1 LFWFNALFQ
10 KQALR
15 KTILGKPLKQLENKR
30 VLLVSP
36 YKTNREIICHYL
48 KSWNC
53 FYTEAVN
60 MGEALLQLKESM
72 ERKDGL
78 FDFLILD
85 QMLSTENGE
94 DLAQVVQT
102 DPLLKNTIMIML
114 TSHGIRGDA
123 LRAKEMGFS
132 AYLTKPIKGSQLYQC
147 FETILNKT
155 PGDKNKRVQKPF
167 VTRHDIPK
175 NGKQEIR
182 ILLAEDNPINQKLA
196 LRLIEKFGFHAD
208 AVFNGKE
215 AVRALQKA
223 SYDLVL
229 MDIEMPEMDGFEATQ
244 TIRNPES
251 QVIKPSTPIIA
262 MTAHALQGDRER
274 CLKAGMNDY
283 ISKPIEPN
291 KLLELIEKYRPI

>member
-1 LFWFNALFQ
+1 ASL
-10 KQALR
+10 
-15 KTILGKPLKQLENKR
+15 KTISIKPLKQLENKR
-30 VLLVSP
+30 ILLVSP
-36 YKTNREIICHYL
+36 YKTNRDIIGHYL

-53 FYTEAVN
+53 FYTDAVN
-60 MGEALLQLKESM
+60 FGEALLQLKKSVEQ
-72 ERKDGL
+72 KTGL

-85 QMLSTENGE
+85 QMLSDENGQE
-94 DLAQVVQT
+94 LAQFVQA

-155 PGDKNKRVQKPF
+155 PDDENKKTQKPF

-196 LRLIEKFGFHAD
+196 LRLIAKFGFHAD

-215 AVRALQKA
+215 AVKALQKA

-244 TIRNPES
+244 TIRNPKS

-283 ISKPIEPN
+283 IAKPIQPDQ
-291 KLLELIEKYRPI
+291 LLELIEKYRPI